1 MNNRGG
7 TNTKATISMVLG
19 IVSLIFDI
27 TFIVGI
33 IAIVLGIMA
42 KNEIKYSNEEGDGF
56 ATAGIITGILG
67 IVGHLIFWI
76 LMLVFGI
83 SFFSIFNFIF

>member
-1 MNNRGG
+1 MNNQGG

-19 IVSLIFDI
+19 IVSLLFDI

-33 IAIVLGIMA
+33 IAIVLGFIA
-42 KNEIKYSNEEGDGF
+42 KDEIKYSGEEGNVF
-56 ATAGIITGILG
+56 ATAGIVTGIVG
-67 IVGHLIFWI
+67 IVGHIFFW
-76 LMLVFGI
+76 LVMLVFGI